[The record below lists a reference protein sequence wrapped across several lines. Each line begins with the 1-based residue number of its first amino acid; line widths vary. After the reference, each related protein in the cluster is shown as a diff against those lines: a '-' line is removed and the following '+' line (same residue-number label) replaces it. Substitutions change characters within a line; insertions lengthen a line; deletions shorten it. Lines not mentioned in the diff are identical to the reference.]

1 MKFTLDL
8 READAVLQSRRLLC
22 FAAIERLQKG
32 PTRQAAP
39 LELQHLQ
46 RLHEVLESAAC
57 LTDRLGAGVMLVC
70 IYGRARWSDL
80 RYIHHVV
87 AEEGRNG
94 FLTLYTAEHKTS
106 AVGAR
111 REQYL
116 PLVVPWMGVTHDEWV
131 KTFMDV

>member
-1 MKFTLDL
+1 MLFLVWFQL
-8 READAVLQSRRLLC
+8 RV
-22 FAAIERLQKG
+22 I
-32 PTRQAAP
+32 
-39 LELQHLQ
+39 
-46 RLHEVLESAAC
+46 
-57 LTDRLGAGVMLVC
+57 
-70 IYGRARWSDL
+70 RWSDL

-116 PLVVPWMGVTHDEWV
+116 PPVMPWMGVTHDEWV
-131 KTFMDV
+131 KTFMDVYKMAGLDLFKVPLGPLLPAPRMGGSFERLFVAFVPLFVEFCS